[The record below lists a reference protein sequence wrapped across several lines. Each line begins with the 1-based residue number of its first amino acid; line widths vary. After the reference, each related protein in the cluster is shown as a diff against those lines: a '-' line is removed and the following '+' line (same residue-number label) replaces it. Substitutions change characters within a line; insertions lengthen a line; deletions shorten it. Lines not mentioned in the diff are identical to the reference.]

1 MSDRGGELG
10 RAAGRAGALGLLRAA
25 PRGPAPAAGRARRP
39 APTGERPAAFSATCL
54 PGPSEAPIPLSL
66 LFLPPPATPGRAG
79 GGGGADGAARRV
91 FSARASRIWGRR
103 RRRCALARTFP
114 RRTGHKDFGA
124 RCSPDPHP
132 RGVEGGHAGERPP
145 ALGLAGSGHSPGRV
159 AALAGKARARKGQV
173 VRLEAAERSTR
184 SRTLTPHNSAPRE
197 SRKTSGANSVC
208 PDRLLVS
215 PAVDSKLIKHET
227 DPSLS
232 QL

>member
-25 PRGPAPAAGRARRP
+25 PRGPAPAAGTHGRAARGILGYVFARLERGPDTSFSTFSPPPQLRGGRAERGSGRRSAACLLRPRLPHLGQTAAALRSRADLP
-39 APTGERPAAFSATCL
+39 APCRAQRLRGALLPRPPSAW
-54 PGPSEAPIPLSL
+54 S
-66 LFLPPPATPGRAG
+66 R
-79 GGGGADGAARRV
+79 GGARW
-91 FSARASRIWGRR
+91 RA
-103 RRRCALARTFP
+103 T
-114 RRTGHKDFGA
+114 
-124 RCSPDPHP
+124 
-132 RGVEGGHAGERPP
+132 P

-159 AALAGKARARKGQV
+159 AALAGKARAQKAQV